1 MFDNFKTCNFV
12 VANGKLKLI
21 DYGKS
26 FLPFDTE
33 KYDKSVVRAYELL
46 RYPFLS
52 DEDFKQLIQRY
63 YQGDSLY
70 LDDGCELFKKV
81 VDKRYKEDLHDGK
94 IINLVKQYHPEKILD
109 YGAGKCKIAN
119 MLSENYDVS
128 VFDIDLDTVVKRANP
143 SVTVY
148 KLVEDIPFS

>member
-1 MFDNFKTCNFV
+1 MFDNFKKCNFV
-12 VANGKLKLI
+12 VVNGKLKLI

-70 LDDGCELFKKV
+70 LDDGCELFKRV

-94 IINLVKQYHPEKILD
+94 SSI
-109 YGAGKCKIAN
+109 
-119 MLSENYDVS
+119 
-128 VFDIDLDTVVKRANP
+128 
-143 SVTVY
+143 
-148 KLVEDIPFS
+148 